1 MTLSD
6 GRTRAAGKKG
16 NWFTRNLGLKV
27 GALTLGVLL
36 YSWVHGSE
44 DVRRSVDVDILV
56 VTPSD
61 ASGRILTSEVPPRVR
76 LTLHGSRSAINSLVS
91 ASLPPVELD
100 LRSGDLDVYYFSE
113 EQFDLPAGVAL
124 SQMAP
129 ASIPLSWEQRVERQV
144 PIEVDAVGQL
154 RSGLVLTSP
163 ATPLPET
170 LGVVGPASAVE
181 GLSVLLTSPVDLGTL
196 REGNV
201 ERRLDVVGLPELTRF
216 TGESQVNVSYRVGR
230 NLETR
235 TFREVAVEALGGTYR
250 RARPAAV
257 RVEVRGLREIIR
269 DIEPEQLVPVVDL
282 TGLPTGVGTHSVRVQ
297 VRGVPAGV
305 EVVSVHPA
313 EILIVR

>member
-1 MTLSD
+1 
-6 GRTRAAGKKG
+6 
-16 NWFTRNLGLKV
+16 
-27 GALTLGVLL
+27 VLL

-56 VTPSD
+56 IPPSD

-100 LRSGDLDVYYFSE
+100 LRTGDLDVYYFSE

-144 PIEVDAVGQL
+144 PVEVDGVGEL
-154 RSGLVLTSP
+154 RSGLVLTGP
-163 ATPLPET
+163 AVPVPSS
-170 LGVVGPASAVE
+170 LGVVGPESAVA
-181 GLSVLLTSPVDLGTL
+181 GLSVLLTSPVDLTTL
-196 REGNV
+196 REGTV

-216 TGESQVNVSYRVGR
+216 TSESQVSVTYRVGR

-235 TFREVAVEALGGTYR
+235 TFRGLALEALNGAFR
-250 RARPAAV
+250 RARPAEV
-257 RVEVRGLREIIR
+257 RVEIRGLREIIR
-269 DIEPEQLVPVVDL
+269 DIDPLQLVPVVDL
-282 TGLPTGVGTHSVRVQ
+282 AGLPMGPGTQSVRVQ
-297 VRGVPAGV
+297 VRGVPSGV

-313 EILIVR
+313 EVLIVR

>member
-1 MTLSD
+1 VTLSD
-6 GRTRAAGKKG
+6 GRTRSAGKKG
-16 NWFTRNLGLKV
+16 NWVTRNLGLKI
-27 GALTLGVLL
+27 GALTLAVLL

-56 VTPSD
+56 LPPSD

-100 LRSGDLDVYYFSE
+100 LRSGDLDVYYFAE

-144 PIEVDAVGQL
+144 PIEVDAVGEL
-154 RSGLVLTSP
+154 RSGLVLTGP

-170 LGVVGPASAVE
+170 LGVVGPESAVE
-181 GLSVLLTSPVDLGTL
+181 GLSVLLTTPVNLATL
-196 REGNV
+196 REGTV

-216 TGESQVNVSYRVGR
+216 TAESQVSVTYRVGR

-235 TFREVAVEALGGTYR
+235 AFRGIAVEALGGTYR
-250 RARPAAV
+250 RARPADV
-257 RVEVRGLREIIR
+257 RVEIRGLREIIR
-269 DIEPEQLVPVVDL
+269 DVEPEQLVPVVDL
-282 TGLPTGVGTHSVRVQ
+282 TGLPAGAGTHSVRVQ

>member
-56 VTPSD
+56 LPPSD

-100 LRSGDLDVYYFSE
+100 LRTGDLDVYYFAE

-144 PIEVDAVGQL
+144 PIEVDGVGEL
-154 RSGLVLTSP
+154 RSGLVLTGP
-163 ATPLPET
+163 ALPVPET
-170 LGVVGPASAVE
+170 LGVVGPESAVE
-181 GLSVLLTSPVDLGTL
+181 GLSVLLTSPVDLSTL
-196 REGNV
+196 REGTV

-216 TGESQVNVSYRVGR
+216 TAESQVSVTYRVGR

-235 TFREVAVEALGGTYR
+235 SFRAVPVEALGGTYR
-250 RARPAAV
+250 RARPADV

-282 TGLPTGVGTHSVRVQ
+282 TGLPSGPGTHSVRVQ